1 MTTTGTL
8 FGIGVGPGDPEL
20 IPLKAIRVLEKDGG
34 GLYRGLVQE
43 QLFPGRRH
51 RDGTYIPENATIVK
65 LQFPMSKD
73 RSVMEKAWEEN
84 AGRVAAVLEAGQS
97 AAFLTVGDPLTYS
110 TYGYVLRHLKRSAGP
125 IWSVTTIPGITAYQA
140 AAAATNQSLVEGEE
154 ALLILSG
161 VNGGERFQAL
171 AQKPDNVVF
180 MKAYRNVDGI
190 CRVLE
195 QADRLDTSVAVA
207 NCSRKD
213 ETIYRDLKTLRE
225 ERPNYW
231 TLIISRSKAACND
244 GRIVY
249 PADGWALRW
258 FFPRPCCWPVRWFST
273 RSNGT
278 WSGGAC

>member
-20 IPLKAIRVLEKDGG
+20 IPLKAIRILEKMEVVFTASSTKNDYS
-34 GLYRGLVQE
+34 LAVDIARA
-43 QLFPGRRH
+43 
-51 RDGTYIPENATIVK
+51 YIPENATIVD

-73 RSVMEKAWEEN
+73 RSVMEKAWQEN
-84 AGRVAAVLEAGQS
+84 AGRVAAVLEAGQD

-110 TYGYVLRHLKRSAGP
+110 TYGYVLRHLRIGWPHLA
-125 IWSVTTIPGITAYQA
+125 VTTIPGITAYQA

-171 AQKPDNVVF
+171 SQKPDNVVF

-190 CRVLE
+190 CRALE
-195 QADRLDTSVAVA
+195 EVDRLDTSVAVA

-225 ERPNYW
+225 QRPNYW
-231 TLIISRSKAACND
+231 TLIISRPKRHA
-244 GRIVY
+244 
-249 PADGWALRW
+249 
-258 FFPRPCCWPVRWFST
+258 ST
-273 RSNGT
+273 EG
-278 WSGGAC
+278 

>member
-20 IPLKAIRVLEKDGG
+20 IPLKAIRVLEKMEVVFTASSSKNDYS
-34 GLYRGLVQE
+34 LAVDIARA
-43 QLFPGRRH
+43 
-51 RDGTYIPENATIVK
+51 YIPENATIVK

-73 RSVMEKAWEEN
+73 RSVMEKAWQEN

-110 TYGYVLRHLKRSAGP
+110 TYGYILRHLRSGWPHLA
-125 IWSVTTIPGITAYQA
+125 VTTIPGITAYQA
-140 AAAATNQSLVEGEE
+140 AAAATNQPLVEGEE

-161 VNGGERFQAL
+161 VNGGERFQSL
-171 AQKPDNVVF
+171 AREPDNVVF

-190 CRVLE
+190 CRALE
-195 QADRLDTSVAVA
+195 EADRLGTSVAVA
-207 NCSRKD
+207 NCSRED

-231 TLIISRSKAACND
+231 TLIISRQKRHATTE
-244 GRIVY
+244 G
-249 PADGWALRW
+249 
-258 FFPRPCCWPVRWFST
+258 
-273 RSNGT
+273 
-278 WSGGAC
+278 

>member
-20 IPLKAIRVLEKDGG
+20 IPLKAIRVLEKMEVVFTAASSKNNYSLAVDIA
-34 GLYRGLVQE
+34 
-43 QLFPGRRH
+43 
-51 RDGTYIPENATIVK
+51 RDYIPENATIVK

-110 TYGYVLRHLKRSAGP
+110 TYGYVLRHLKRGWPQLA
-125 IWSVTTIPGITAYQA
+125 VTTIPGITAYQA

-231 TLIISRSKAACND
+231 TLIISRSKRHATTE
-244 GRIVY
+244 G
-249 PADGWALRW
+249 
-258 FFPRPCCWPVRWFST
+258 
-273 RSNGT
+273 
-278 WSGGAC
+278 

>member
-20 IPLKAIRVLEKDGG
+20 IPLKAIRVLEKMEVVFTAASSKNNYSLAVDIA
-34 GLYRGLVQE
+34 
-43 QLFPGRRH
+43 
-51 RDGTYIPENATIVK
+51 RDYIPENATIVK

-97 AAFLTVGDPLTYS
+97 AAFFNG
-110 TYGYVLRHLKRSAGP
+110 RRSADLFHLWLCPASFKARLAP

-231 TLIISRSKAACND
+231 TLIISRSKRHATTE
-244 GRIVY
+244 G
-249 PADGWALRW
+249 
-258 FFPRPCCWPVRWFST
+258 
-273 RSNGT
+273 
-278 WSGGAC
+278 